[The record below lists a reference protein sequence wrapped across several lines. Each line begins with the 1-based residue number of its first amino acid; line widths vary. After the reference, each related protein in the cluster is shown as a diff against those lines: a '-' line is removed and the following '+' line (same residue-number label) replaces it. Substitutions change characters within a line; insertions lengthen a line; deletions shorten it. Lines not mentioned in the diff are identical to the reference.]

1 MELSGSVPIITCN
14 FNFEHYVRQLTEIF
28 ICLDKNLK
36 PFHCPTPS
44 FTLCTGAPIIFPA
57 FNPSYNNNNNNPTH
71 KCQPPRIPGGK
82 PRNFYKPGVKLAAS
96 NHLVAFKPAMPL
108 TAMCMDPAAQSTFL
122 HDEEG
127 HFVECMDCPFDN
139 ASRSL
144 NPPRI
149 LVPWWKFTDL
159 MKELAKFK
167 SVACKCRKKWRQ
179 KWKNSAAIFC
189 FALHFSL
196 SYPLYSNLS
205 PA

>member
-127 HFVECMDCPFDN
+127 HFVECMDCPFEN

-149 LVPWWKFTDL
+149 LVP
-159 MKELAKFK
+159 
-167 SVACKCRKKWRQ
+167 
-179 KWKNSAAIFC
+179 
-189 FALHFSL
+189 
-196 SYPLYSNLS
+196 
-205 PA
+205 